1 MLLSQCC
8 LSWFVYTIN
17 VYQGGLNMK
26 RVVLLIPHIPN
37 PRMLKRVKTLE
48 NDFNISLI
56 YWDRLLENSE
66 SFEISSQHRLFK
78 IAIKAPQGKPLSR
91 VFPLV
96 MFLVKSLSV
105 LKAEKP
111 NIIHV
116 AELDMLFIAN
126 IYRLLYDSSVRI
138 IYEIGDLYKFTFNV
152 NLKGIKKIGGRIFN
166 KIEEKLCKNISKI
179 ILTSPYFW
187 NVYYSKFVEQEK
199 YLFIP
204 NTPSKELFLNYK
216 KEENRIFTIGFIG
229 LIRYVE
235 QLKLLINAVEDL
247 NDDIRILIAGNG
259 PGYKQ
264 IIEYSRNKDFVQIY
278 GPYNYEK
285 EIIQLYSKIDFVY
298 SVYDT
303 KLNNVRVAMP
313 NKLYEA
319 IACELPII
327 VADNTA
333 LGEFVKENNI
343 GLATK
348 NDDLQ
353 QLKECILK
361 LKNDTNLTN
370 QIKRNCVNI
379 KEKYYDESN
388 RVKLLKH
395 YKNLLK

>member
-1 MLLSQCC
+1 
-8 LSWFVYTIN
+8 
-17 VYQGGLNMK
+17 MK
-26 RVVLLIPHIPN
+26 KVVLLMPHIPN
-37 PRMLKRVKTLE
+37 PRMLKRVKALE
-48 NDFNISLI
+48 NDFKISLI

-66 SFEISSQHRLFK
+66 SFKISSQHRLFK

-91 VFPLV
+91 VIPLV
-96 MFLVKSLSV
+96 MFLGKSLSV
-105 LKAEKP
+105 LKTEKP

-126 IYRLLYDSSVRI
+126 IYRLLYDSNVRI
-138 IYEIGDLYKFTFNV
+138 IYEIADLYKFTFNV
-152 NLKGIKKIGGRIFN
+152 DSKGIRKISGRILN
-166 KIEEKLCKNISKI
+166 KIEKKLCKNISKI

-235 QLKLLINAVEDL
+235 QLKLLISAVEGL
-247 NDDIRILIAGNG
+247 NEDIRILIAGNG

-264 IIEYSRNKDFVQIY
+264 IIEYSRNKDFVKIY

-285 EIIQLYSKIDFVY
+285 EIIQLYSKIDCVY

-303 KLNNVRVAMP
+303 KLNNVRVALP

-319 IACELPII
+319 IVCELPII
-327 VADNTA
+327 VADNTV

-343 GLATK
+343 GLITK
-348 NDDLQ
+348 DNDLQ
-353 QLKECILK
+353 SLKECILK
-361 LKNDTNLTN
+361 LKNDTDLIN
-370 QIKRNCVNI
+370 QFKLNCLNI
-379 KEKYYDESN
+379 KEKCYDESN

-395 YKNLLK
+395 YKSLLK